1 MRPELI
7 PRAHE
12 HCYSVTP
19 YAGCWLRPSID
30 KTKENLN
37 KGGTLGT
44 SSLQITTLTD
54 ADSGR
59 AKARGRGTANDEKVT
74 TASGK
79 TDASHGQRERE
90 VQARHHVTAT
100 PDGGIV
106 HVHGES
112 QMHARDTAGVRETAG
127 SSGHID
133 GGDGGVEEVTE
144 AEYMRGVKRKRD
156 PG

>member
-1 MRPELI
+1 MR
-7 PRAHE
+7 
-12 HCYSVTP
+12 SST
-19 YAGCWLRPSID
+19 AGGRKPQSRHQRKCRGAVAPGPL
-30 KTKENLN
+30 KE
-37 KGGTLGT
+37 T
-44 SSLQITTLTD
+44 TD

-133 GGDGGVEEVTE
+133 GGDGGVEKVTE